1 MPNQLNSG
9 QLYNN
14 ISSELADNNA
24 GLISAYDV
32 RHNME
37 DIVVSINKIVASG
50 DTDQEYPFFN
60 TLRVSTSDST
70 SPTAGADHGDI
81 VVESGIFFAAA
92 DSPLDTKR
100 QTEPWLGDESIDH
113 GSIQGLSDDDHAQ
126 YYSLL
131 GVDTVGRSSALLG
144 NMATNSLVR
153 ENWINCSGIQNVGIK
168 FVQTN
173 STATEQE
180 IHISGVQKFVEDNS
194 IQRTAKGVAKAW
206 LNFDASG
213 TYNGVSNLP
222 VVRSYHNISG
232 VSRDA
237 PGKFTITFIP
247 GTWENNEYVA
257 IGTANARNSKTG
269 ITDFEINTVGIVER
283 AGTSSGATGR
293 TCTVA
298 IVNQAA
304 EYVDSERI
312 DLVFYG
318 YSPSETSGVVPT
330 MTLNPSYPI

>member
-9 QLYNN
+9 ELIAN

-24 GLISAYDV
+24 GLISAFDV
-32 RHNME
+32 RHNLE
-37 DIVVSINKIVASG
+37 DIAFSINKVVASG
-50 DTDQEYPFFN
+50 DTDDEFPFFN
-60 TLRVSTSDST
+60 VLRVSASDSIAD
-70 SPTAGADHGDI
+70 SAGADHGDI

-113 GSIQGLSDDDHAQ
+113 GSIQGLADDDHTQ
-126 YYSLL
+126 YYHT
-131 GVDTVGRSSALLG
+131 DGRRALTG
-144 NMATNSLVR
+144 NMSTDDK
-153 ENWINCSGIQNVGIK
+153 WINTSGINNVGFK
-168 FVQTN
+168 FEQTN
-173 STATEQE
+173 ADATEQI
-180 IHISGVQKFVEDNS
+180 IHVSGVQKFAEDNS
-194 IQRTAKGVAKAW
+194 IQRTGKGLAKAW

-213 TYNGVSNLP
+213 TYNGVDNLP

-232 VSRDA
+232 VQRDA

-257 IGTANARNSKTG
+257 VGTANARNSKSSAE
-269 ITDFEINTVGIVER
+269 DFEINTVGIVER
-283 AGTSSGATGR
+283 QGTSSGPTGR
-293 TCTVA
+293 TCSVS

-330 MTLNPSYPI
+330 MTQNPSYPI